1 MNQKAQYRLLV
12 LVSCALILALGA
24 LVGARSSA
32 SLQGRKRSAA
42 AESLPNFDGEALLLS
57 AMLILLAGLLYW
69 AFGRKRK
76 AAFNEPLWHAAPEPN
91 LQPAV
96 LGRLLRN
103 NAFDADDITVTL
115 LYLAQRKCVR
125 VTPGM
130 HPDATGIPAQDYL
143 LERLTPEDPADPV
156 ERATLNLM
164 FDLAEP
170 GSRSVWLSDIHRYG
184 RNHFNEFTQAVAS
197 WQKTLTLEVKS
208 LGLFDRAS
216 TSLRLAT
223 MIASLALLI
232 SGGLLFLATSS
243 LIPLVSLA
251 LTALA
256 YGLLSRHMGRLS
268 QRGTEILA
276 RTEALHSWL
285 LQLSETDAKKLTA
298 QEWAELA
305 PYAFVLGAASE
316 AIDVLSELA
325 PCLLRTPHAH
335 QENGESEHEGYALNN
350 DGSDGGCGNRESEGE
365 PENKLAPWVLWYSE
379 TQAEQAGAT
388 HFARAASSC
397 IAGTAFAAA
406 ATDAS
411 ARMRA
416 LNNPVQGALSGG
428 GIPDVGGMGAGA
440 TPHVA
445 KMR

>member
-1 MNQKAQYRLLV
+1 MSQKAQHRLLV
-12 LVSCALILALGA
+12 LVSCALILALGI

-32 SLQGRKRSAA
+32 SLQGRKRSAV
-42 AESLPNFDGEALLLS
+42 AESLPNFDGEVLLLS
-57 AMLILLAGLLYW
+57 AVLILLAGLLYW

-76 AAFNEPLWHAAPEPN
+76 ASFNEPLWHAAPEPS

-96 LGRLLRN
+96 LGRLLRD
-103 NAFDADDITVTL
+103 NALDADDITVTL
-115 LYLAQRKCVR
+115 LYLAQHKCVR
-125 VTPGM
+125 IAPGM
-130 HPDATGIPAQDYL
+130 RADATGAPAQDYL
-143 LERLTPEDPADPV
+143 LERLVPEDPANPI

-164 FDLAEP
+164 FDLIEP
-170 GSRSVWLSDIHRYG
+170 GSRLIWLSDVHRYG

-197 WQKTLTLEVKS
+197 WQQTLTLEVKR

-216 TSLRLAT
+216 KGLRLAT
-223 MIASLALLI
+223 MIASFALLI
-232 SGGLLFLATSS
+232 SGGLLLLATHS
-243 LIPLVSLA
+243 LIPLISLV

-256 YGLLSRHMGRLS
+256 YGLLSRYMGRPS
-268 QRGTEILA
+268 QRGVEIIARADALRCWLSQLNETE
-276 RTEALHSWL
+276 
-285 LQLSETDAKKLTA
+285 AKKLTV

-305 PYAFVLGAASE
+305 PYAFVLGAASDT
-316 AIDVLSELA
+316 IDALSELA
-325 PCLLRTPHAH
+325 PCLLKTPHAF
-335 QENGESEHEGYALNN
+335 QGNGEGEREGDSVNGE
-350 DGSDGGCGNRESEGE
+350 DRIEGCEEGESEGE
-365 PENKLAPWVLWYSE
+365 QENKLAPWALWYSE
-379 TQAEQAGAT
+379 TQAEQAGAA

-428 GIPDVGGMGAGA
+428 GIPDVGGLGAGA
-440 TPHVA
+440 TPHIA